1 MIIAYLSKKIVQL
14 LFFSCMRS
22 YGSRRDTKKC
32 AKKNFIFIIKFKI
45 IISHIL
51 TTALLD
57 ELLFERLSLGKVFV
71 HVVML
76 SLLSP

>member
-1 MIIAYLSKKIVQL
+1 
-14 LFFSCMRS
+14 MR
-22 YGSRRDTKKC
+22 
-32 AKKNFIFIIKFKI
+32 KKNFIFIIKFKI

-51 TTALLD
+51 TTVLLD